1 MWRAQLVLH
10 WLGTIL
16 QSRTWFQEE
25 TAASRLG
32 QVLDG
37 DKSLI
42 ELRLLH
48 VNAPELL
55 GICIERQS
63 QFKRLLAC
71 SFNLDL

>member
-1 MWRAQLVLH
+1 
-10 WLGTIL
+10 
-16 QSRTWFQEE
+16 
-25 TAASRLG
+25 LG
-32 QVLDG
+32 QVPDG

-42 ELRLLH
+42 ESRLLH